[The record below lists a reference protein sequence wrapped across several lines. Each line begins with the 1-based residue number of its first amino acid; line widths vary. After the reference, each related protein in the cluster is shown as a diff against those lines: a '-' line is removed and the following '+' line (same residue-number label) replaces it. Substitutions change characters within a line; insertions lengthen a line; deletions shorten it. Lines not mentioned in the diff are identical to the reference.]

1 MIIPRSLLL
10 SLIRM
15 SKLAAMRATLNREER
30 AVYEKYRCGV
40 QKPAEDD
47 AKSEFSDGVMDL
59 DDAGDEP
66 ENGGAEKQGLNRKS
80 RKLAR
85 FPPGSVQSS
94 DLDRGRVRPRRSP
107 GRGGDNPVDRRS
119 RSRSRDRDR
128 ARRPRSTSRDRG
140 RRPRSSS
147 RERPERRS
155 HRSRSPR
162 AKRTRSRSM

>member
-1 MIIPRSLLL
+1 MVIPRSPLL

-119 RSRSRDRDR
+119 RSRSRDR

>member
-1 MIIPRSLLL
+1 MVIPRSPLL